1 MPGRPAGHPPSIR
14 TFPSSTD
21 FEYQPQACWRKPTRP
36 VMNQR
41 AWELTGLPERIFQ
54 ACGRTGTGSSSTRM
68 RSARRYVNFYGRD
81 ITERKRAAALEQLWG
96 VGQAMSRNL
105 ALPET
110 LDRIVQT
117 ARDLLRTDYAR
128 LTFWDGTRKC
138 LTHAAQAGAESLPIR
153 HVRQAGAGFAGVVAK
168 TSKTLIVN
176 DYKAFRLSPPK
187 NTEIHR
193 QNSVHTRIDS
203 QAVVHQPSRMM
214 PRAPCLHLRFP
225 GSDRN
230 LGTASPQRF
239 LRAED
244 GKAHTTIAFAN

>member
-1 MPGRPAGHPPSIR
+1 LRADRNGIVLHANAVCAPLLHLWGSEVGSAVSG
-14 TFPSSTD
+14 D
-21 FEYQPQACWRKPTRP
+21 Y
-36 VMNQR
+36 R
-41 AWELTGLPERIFQ
+41 AWIVKALRTEATREIEIPCE
-54 ACGRTGTGSSSTRM
+54 GRLFSVILVPILEYN
-68 RSARRYVNFYGRD
+68 YVNFYGRD

-96 VGQAMSRNL
+96 VGQAMSRSL

-128 LTFWDGTRKC
+128 LTFWDGTREC

-153 HVRQAGAGFAGVVAK
+153 HVRQAGDGVAGVVAK
-168 TSKTLIVN
+168 TSEPLIVN
-176 DYKAFRLSPPK
+176 DYNAFRLSPPK

-214 PRAPCLHLRFP
+214 PRAPCLHLVFAT
-225 GSDRN
+225 RN
-230 LGTASPQRF
+230 CAAWRRTDGQHLGVAR
-239 LRAED
+239 
-244 GKAHTTIAFAN
+244 G